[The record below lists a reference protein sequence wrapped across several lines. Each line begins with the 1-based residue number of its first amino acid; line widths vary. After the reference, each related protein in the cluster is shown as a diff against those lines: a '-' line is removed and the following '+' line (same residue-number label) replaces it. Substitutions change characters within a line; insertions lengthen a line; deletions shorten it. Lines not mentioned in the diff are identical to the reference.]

1 MDWEVC
7 SPTMPT
13 STTATSVRRTAA
25 TESRILYTAADLFDR
40 YGVHAVGMQQIIDE
54 LGCGKQLLYRESPS
68 KDWLV
73 VAYLERCAQDWGRIL
88 ATVAETVSR
97 PEEQLVEV
105 VRAVQ
110 TMAPGTRGCSL
121 RNTHAEFPD
130 PDRPAHRVSLEHFQA
145 VREQLRE
152 LARRT
157 TAEHPDR
164 LGDRIMLII
173 DGLYVSGSILGAE
186 GAASEAV
193 QFARDVVRAET
204 SVAVR

>member
-1 MDWEVC
+1 MARK
-7 SPTMPT
+7 PTPD
-13 STTATSVRRTAA
+13 ARD
-25 TESRILYTAADLFDR
+25 RILDAAADLFDR
-40 YGVHAVGMQQIIDE
+40 FGVHAVGMQQIIEE
-54 LGCGKQLLYRESPS
+54 LGCGKQLLYREFAS
-68 KDWLV
+68 KDKLV
-73 VAYLERCAQDWGRIL
+73 VAYLQRCTRDWDVTL
-88 ATVAETVSR
+88 ASAAAAAST

-110 TMAPGTRGCSL
+110 RMAPGTRGCSL

-130 PDRPAHRVSLEHFQA
+130 PDHPAHRVSLEHFKE

-157 TAEHPDR
+157 SAANPER

-173 DGLYVSGSILGAE
+173 DGLYVSGSVLGPSS
-186 GAASEAV
+186 AAAEAV
-193 QFARDVVRAET
+193 EFARDVIRAET